1 MSSVVLAAIP
11 NIGTIGQ
18 NDCDE
23 EKMTPS
29 DWFQNYQFY
38 LIGLAYVSSRLIYM
52 VSIAYIVFY
61 VEFTLLLE
69 KKFNAIA
76 PLVMFIS
83 GFVMSLVVEIAK
95 KYIRRKLIFAISC
108 ILGLGKNTPK

>member
-1 MSSVVLAAIP
+1 
-11 NIGTIGQ
+11 
-18 NDCDE
+18 
-23 EKMTPS
+23 
-29 DWFQNYQFY
+29 
-38 LIGLAYVSSRLIYM
+38 M

-108 ILGLGKNTPK
+108 ILGLGKNTPQWLYHFLILILGYLAILVLPNIPFIL